1 MRSDIMRIAIDAMGG
16 DEAPKVVV
24 EGVEKAAKSFPDT
37 KMVMYGAEKEIKKY
51 LTADLDNIEIVHT
64 DEKIEG
70 DDDPVRSIRRKK
82 KASMVLAAK
91 SVKNQENDALFSAG
105 NTGALLAAGTLI
117 VGRIK
122 GIDRPGLMA
131 TMVTIDENSD
141 KMLLLDLG
149 ANADTKPINLNQYAI
164 IGSFFAEHVNK
175 VKNPR
180 VALLNN
186 GTEEGKGNKL
196 TKEAYTILK
205 DNEKIN
211 FVGNKEAREIFNGI
225 ADVLVMDGFTGNAV
239 LKTMEGTAK
248 TIMSTLKASIKSGG
262 LKSKLGALLL
272 KDSLLELSESL
283 DYTKLGGAILLGVKA
298 PVLKTHGSTDKEA
311 VYQTLKQ
318 TRDILKSGVVTD
330 TVNYFENMHE

>member
-1 MRSDIMRIAIDAMGG
+1 MRIAIDAMGG
-16 DEAPKVVV
+16 DDAPQVVV
-24 EGVEKAAKSFPDT
+24 EGVEQAAESFPDT
-37 KMVMYGAEKEIKKY
+37 TMVMYGAENQIKKY
-51 LTADLDNIEIVHT
+51 FTKNLENIEIVHT

-91 SVKNQENDALFSAG
+91 SVKTQENDALFSAG

-117 VGRIK
+117 VGRIR

-131 TMVTIDENSD
+131 TMVTIDDSAG

-149 ANADTKPINLNQYAI
+149 ANADTKVINLNQYAI
-164 IGSFFAEHVNK
+164 MGSFFAEHVNK
-175 VKNPR
+175 VKNPK

-186 GTEEGKGNKL
+186 GTEDSKGNKL
-196 TKEAYTILK
+196 TKEAFNQLES
-205 DNEKIN
+205 NSEIN
-211 FVGNKEAREIFNGI
+211 FIGNKEARDLFKGI

-239 LKTMEGTAK
+239 LKSMEGTANA
-248 TIMSTLKASIKSGG
+248 ILSTLKSEIKNGG

-272 KDSLLELSESL
+272 KDSLSNLSEQL
-283 DYTKLGGAILLGVKA
+283 DYSKLGGAILLGVKA
-298 PVLKTHGSTDKEA
+298 PVLKTHGSTDREA

-318 TRDILKSGVVTD
+318 TREILKSKVVED
-330 TVNYFENMHE
+330 TVQYFESREKDK